1 MSDEGAPLP
10 HLLEQI
16 YETGEVEDEQ
26 GARHPARP
34 TSISRDEA
42 LALARCARDH
52 RASRTLEVGMAY
64 GLSTLAL
71 AGAHVGA
78 HVAIDP
84 FQRTDWRS
92 IGMLN
97 VARSGLEGRVRL
109 IERRSDEAL
118 ADLAARGER
127 FDLAFIDG
135 LHLFDATLVDF
146 HFVDRLLDVGGRV
159 ALHDLWMPS
168 VRAAV
173 DFIAANRAYE
183 ATREGTDNLRVLR
196 KVSDDDRPW
205 DHFVAP
211 RGRRRAL
218 NPRRAR

>member
-1 MSDEGAPLP
+1 VSAEVAPLP
-10 HLLEQI
+10 PLLEQI

-26 GARHPARP
+26 GEHHRARP
-34 TSISRDEA
+34 TSIARDEA
-42 LALARCARDH
+42 FALARCVRDH
-52 RASRTLEVGMAY
+52 CASRTLEVGMAY

-71 AGAHVGA
+71 AGAHEGA
-78 HVAIDP
+78 HIAIDP
-84 FQRTDWRS
+84 FQRSDWRS
-92 IGMLN
+92 IGILN
-97 VARSGLEGRVRL
+97 VGRAGLEGRVDL

-146 HFVDRLLDVGGRV
+146 HFADRLLDAGGRV

-183 ATREGTDNLRVLR
+183 PTGEGTDNLVVLR
-196 KVSDDDRPW
+196 KVAEDKRPW

-211 RGRRRAL
+211 GWRGRGSRRKV
-218 NPRRAR
+218 R

>member
-1 MSDEGAPLP
+1 VSEDVAPLP
-10 HLLEQI
+10 PLLEDI
-16 YETGEVEDEQ
+16 YRAGEVEDER
-26 GARHPARP
+26 GERHAARP
-34 TSISRDEA
+34 TSIARAEA
-42 LALARCARDH
+42 LALARCVRDH
-52 RASRTLEVGMAY
+52 GASRTLEVGMAY

-71 AGAHVGA
+71 AGAHEGA

-84 FQRTDWRS
+84 FQRSDWRS
-92 IGMLN
+92 IGLLN
-97 VARSGLEGRVRL
+97 VRRAGFGGRVRV

-146 HFVDRLLDVGGRV
+146 HFADRLLDGGGRV

-183 ATREGTDNLRVLR
+183 ATGEGTENLLVLR
-196 KVSDDDRPW
+196 KLAEDDRPW

-218 NPRRAR
+218 SLRRAR